1 MNLNL
6 HFELKPEVSIASSN
20 YSIDNTTYDG
30 ENVCIYSEI
39 PGTKQFVCVTLDKI
53 IFDAITRLSD
63 DSIKK
68 TRKNLKAAVKEAI
81 RNDKWTGTFTVFL
94 GKGAFD
100 IAD

>member
-1 MNLNL
+1 MRLDL
-6 HFELKPEVSIASSN
+6 GFELLPAITGAMKSSN
-20 YSIDNTTYDG
+20 GEFFDG
-30 ENVCIYSEI
+30 QNVCIYSEV
-39 PGTKQFVCVTLDKI
+39 PGTKQFVRITLDKI

-68 TRKNLKAAVKEAI
+68 TRRSLKLAVKEAI
-81 RNDKWTGTFTVFL
+81 RNDKWTGFFTVFL